1 MHKGA
6 IRAVAAASVLALVL
20 PVAASAADQASCRE
34 YAEAAIRQVRGGI
47 NHPRCQPGMQGAR
60 WSADEAVHYNW
71 CLGASDAAV
80 GAERDARTSYLRG
93 CM

>member
-1 MHKGA
+1 MRRGA
-6 IRAVAAASVLALVL
+6 MRATMLAAALAVLL
-20 PVAASAADQASCRE
+20 PLAAEAADRASCRE

-71 CLGASDAAV
+71 CLAASDAAI
-80 GAERDARTSYLRG
+80 GAERNARTAYLRS